1 MLNRRALGWTSA
13 VAMGVGLLPAVAV
26 GSSNTSH
33 RISETRVLIG
43 LGTEGKPGTS
53 NFRNIA
59 AGTVDGWIG
68 ATSVHG
74 AFRDLG
80 QVTSSSSG
88 IDRGTEFDVRGSRS
102 FVQHLTFAINNG
114 HVALSGTGKWTGGT
128 GSYRHAR
135 GSFKLIGG
143 GPLGG
148 VLTSHLNG
156 SISY

>member
-1 MLNRRALGWTSA
+1 MDSA
-13 VAMGVGLLPAVAV
+13 VAMGMGLLPAVAV

-43 LGTEGKPGTS
+43 LGTEGKPFTS

-59 AGTVDGWIG
+59 AGTVDGRIG

-80 QVTSSSSG
+80 QFTSSSSE

-114 HVALSGTGKWTGGT
+114 QVALSGTGKWTGGT

-148 VLTSHLNG
+148 VGTSHLNG